1 MDNTLCYERGNRGS
15 IPCKGANGV
24 STNSFLIRLKEGV
37 NSLVV
42 VQDFRGLNGCS
53 LSLYKFKNSV

>member
-1 MDNTLCYERGNRGS
+1 
-15 IPCKGANGV
+15 
-24 STNSFLIRLKEGV
+24 LIRLKEGV

>member
-1 MDNTLCYERGNRGS
+1 L
-15 IPCKGANGV
+15 IPFGGTSGV
-24 STNSFLIRLKEGV
+24 STNSFSIGLKEGV